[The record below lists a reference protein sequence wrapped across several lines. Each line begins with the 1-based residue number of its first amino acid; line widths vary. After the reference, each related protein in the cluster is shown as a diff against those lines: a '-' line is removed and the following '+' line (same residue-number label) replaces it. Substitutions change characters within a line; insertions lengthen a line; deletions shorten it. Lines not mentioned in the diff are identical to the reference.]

1 LGFSHSGGN
10 GSSNGN
16 CGQIF
21 QVRYLH
27 SNTVAGPADLAAK
40 LFFTHVVKIFGRP
53 EDIVSDR
60 DPKFTGRFSTALFN
74 LMGFDL
80 KFFTSYPL
88 DIPQSREVC
97 NISSSQ
103 AMLELHG

>member
-1 LGFSHSGGN
+1 LGLDFHGFSWGFPTVEGMAAVMV
-10 GSSNGN
+10 
-16 CGQIF
+16 I
-21 QVRYLH
+21 H

-80 KFFTSYPL
+80 KFFTSYHP
-88 DIPQSREVC
+88 
-97 NISSSQ
+97 
-103 AMLELHG
+103 